1 MKFSLTFFLSSL
13 LLFMVSCSSTPN
25 QNKNKNNLNINL
37 AIQTS
42 NKNKELII
50 ESLFENNIKFAVN
63 FDERGSYVLHDN
75 LADSKMKYF
84 CNSHLQ
90 DERNLIESS
99 VFKSNQ
105 TKNVLVVYSAQYA
118 NYVKNLKEEHPDELF
133 ISIDASNYED
143 KIKEILNVIAS
154 LNKFSIVNKIDRS
167 IKIEHEPRVR
177 KDISKI
183 YFITNYELGK
193 TLVPTFRSYSIN
205 MDLYSTSEIFYDA
218 SDLKKLADFEDSF
231 IPVSNK
237 YINKI
242 GANDASNIKIKIEKI
257 LIEDFLTI
265 ENVFQNNLFEEN
277 YELNTGNSKIK
288 RNNCVKRDLYL
299 WKVSTN
305 NIINQT

>member
-13 LLFMVSCSSTPN
+13 MLFMVSCTSIPN
-25 QNKNKNNLNINL
+25 QNKSNLNINL
-37 AIQTS
+37 VIQTS

-50 ESLFENNIKFAVN
+50 ESLFESNIEFSVS
-63 FDERGSYVLHDN
+63 FDDLDSYELSDDLIN
-75 LADSKMKYF
+75 SKMKYF
-84 CNSHLQ
+84 CNSLLQ

-99 VFKSNQ
+99 VFKSNK
-105 TKNVLVVYSAQYA
+105 TKNVLVVYSSQYA
-118 NYVKNLKEEHPDELF
+118 SYVENLKERYPNELF
-133 ISIDASNYED
+133 LSVNNSNYED
-143 KIKEILNVIAS
+143 KIKEVLNVES
-154 LNKFSIVNKIDRS
+154 SFNKFSIVNKIDRG
-167 IKIEHEPRVR
+167 IQIEHEPRVR

-193 TLVPTFRSYSIN
+193 TLVPTFRSYSLNI
-205 MDLYSTSEIFYDA
+205 DLYSTSEIFYDA

-231 IPVSNK
+231 IPVSKK

-265 ENVFQNNLFEEN
+265 ENVFQNNLFAKN
-277 YELNTGNSKIK
+277 YELNTGNAEIK
-288 RNNCVKRDLYL
+288 RNNCVKRNLYL

-305 NIINQT
+305 YVIDQT

>member
-13 LLFMVSCSSTPN
+13 LLFMVSCTSIPN
-25 QNKNKNNLNINL
+25 QDKNNLNINL
-37 AIQTS
+37 AIKTS

-50 ESLFENNIKFAVN
+50 ESLFKSSIEFTVN
-63 FDERGSYVLHDN
+63 FDEPGSYELPDN
-75 LADSKMKYF
+75 LINSKMKYF
-84 CNSHLQ
+84 CNSLLQ

-105 TKNVLVVYSAQYA
+105 TKNVLVVYSPQYA
-118 NYVKNLKEEHPDELF
+118 NYVENLKEEYPNELF
-133 ISIDASNYED
+133 LSVNSSNYEN
-143 KIKEILNVIAS
+143 KIKEILNVISS
-154 LNKFSIVNKIDRS
+154 LNKFSIVNKVDRG

-193 TLVPTFRSYSIN
+193 TLVPAFKSYTLNI
-205 MDLYSTSEIFYDA
+205 DLYSTSEIFYDA

-231 IPVSNK
+231 VPVSNK

-242 GANDASNIKIKIEKI
+242 GADDASNIKIIIEKI

-265 ENVFQNNLFEEN
+265 ENVFQNNLFTKN
-277 YELNTGNSKIK
+277 YELNTGNNKIK
-288 RNNCVKRDLYL
+288 RNNCIKRDLDL

-305 NIINQT
+305 NIISQT

>member
-13 LLFMVSCSSTPN
+13 LLFMVSCTSIPN
-25 QNKNKNNLNINL
+25 QNKNNLNLNL
-37 AIQTS
+37 AIKTS

-50 ESLFENNIKFAVN
+50 ESLFESNIEFTVS
-63 FDERGSYVLHDN
+63 FDEPGSYELPDN
-75 LADSKMKYF
+75 LINSKMKYF
-84 CNSHLQ
+84 CNSLLQ

-99 VFKSNQ
+99 VFKSNK
-105 TKNVLVVYSAQYA
+105 TKNVLVVYSPQYV
-118 NYVKNLKEEHPDELF
+118 NYVENLKEEYPNELF
-133 ISIDASNYED
+133 LSINNSNYED
-143 KIKEILNVIAS
+143 KIKEILNVISS
-154 LNKFSIVNKIDRS
+154 LNRFSIVNEIDKS

-193 TLVPTFRSYSIN
+193 TLVPTFRSYSLNI
-205 MDLYSTSEIFYDA
+205 DLYSTSEIFYDA

-242 GANDASNIKIKIEKI
+242 SANDASNIKIKIEKI

-265 ENVFQNNLFEEN
+265 ENVFQNNLFAED
-277 YELNTGNSKIK
+277 YELNTGNAKIK
-288 RNNCVKRDLYL
+288 KNNCVKRDLDL

>member
-1 MKFSLTFFLSSL
+1 MKFSLTFFLGSL
-13 LLFMVSCSSTPN
+13 LLFMVSCTSIPN
-25 QNKNKNNLNINL
+25 QNKSNLNINL

-50 ESLFENNIKFAVN
+50 KSLFESNIEFTIS
-63 FDERGSYVLHDN
+63 FDELGSYELPDN
-75 LADSKMKYF
+75 LIDSKMKYF
-84 CNSHLQ
+84 CNSLLQ

-105 TKNVLVVYSAQYA
+105 TKNVLVVYSPMYV
-118 NYVKNLKEEHPDELF
+118 NYVKNLKEKYPNELF
-133 ISIDASNYED
+133 LSVDNSNYED
-143 KIKEILNVIAS
+143 KVKEILNVISS
-154 LNKFSIVNKIDRS
+154 LDKYSIVNKIDKS

-177 KDISKI
+177 NDISKI

-193 TLVPTFRSYSIN
+193 TLVPTFRSYSLNI
-205 MDLYSTSEIFYDA
+205 DLYSTSEIFYDA
-218 SDLKKLADFEDSF
+218 SDLKKLADFEDSY

-242 GANDASNIKIKIEKI
+242 GANDASNIKINIEKI

-265 ENVFQNNLFEEN
+265 ENVFQNNLFYEN
-277 YELNTGNSKIK
+277 YELNTGNARIK
-288 RNNCVKRDLYL
+288 RNNCLKRDLYL

-305 NIINQT
+305 NIISQT

>member
-13 LLFMVSCSSTPN
+13 LLFMVSCTSIPN
-25 QNKNKNNLNINL
+25 QNKNNLNINL
-37 AIQTS
+37 AIKTS

-50 ESLFENNIKFAVN
+50 ESLFESNIEFTVN
-63 FDERGSYVLHDN
+63 FDQPGSYELPDN
-75 LADSKMKYF
+75 VINSKMKYF
-84 CNSHLQ
+84 CNSLLQ

-105 TKNVLVVYSAQYA
+105 TKNVLVVYSSQYA
-118 NYVKNLKEEHPDELF
+118 NYVENLKEEYPNELF
-133 ISIDASNYED
+133 LSVNSSNYED
-143 KIKEILNVIAS
+143 KIKEILNVISS
-154 LNKFSIVNKIDRS
+154 LNKFSIVNKVDRS

-193 TLVPTFRSYSIN
+193 TLVPAIRSYSQDI
-205 MDLYSTSEIFYDA
+205 DIYSTSEIFYDA

-242 GANDASNIKIKIEKI
+242 GSDDASNIKIIIEKI
-257 LIEDFLTI
+257 LIQDFLTI
-265 ENVFQNNLFEEN
+265 ENVFQNNLFYEN
-277 YELNTGNSKIK
+277 YELNTGNARIK
-288 RNNCVKRDLYL
+288 RNNCLKRDLYL

-305 NIINQT
+305 NIISQT

>member
-13 LLFMVSCSSTPN
+13 LLFMVSCSSIPN
-25 QNKNKNNLNINL
+25 QNKNNLNINL
-37 AIQTS
+37 AIKTS

-50 ESLFENNIKFAVN
+50 ESLFESNIEFTVN
-63 FDERGSYVLHDN
+63 FDQPGSYELPDN
-75 LADSKMKYF
+75 LINSKMKYF
-84 CNSHLQ
+84 CNSLLQ

-105 TKNVLVVYSAQYA
+105 TKNVLVVYSPQYA
-118 NYVKNLKEEHPDELF
+118 NYVENLKEEYPNELF
-133 ISIDASNYED
+133 LSVNSSNYED
-143 KIKEILNVIAS
+143 KIKEILNVISS
-154 LNKFSIVNKIDRS
+154 LNKFSIVNKVDRS

-193 TLVPTFRSYSIN
+193 TLVPAIRSYTLNI
-205 MDLYSTSEIFYDA
+205 DLYSTSEIFYDA

-242 GANDASNIKIKIEKI
+242 GSDDASNIKIIIEKI
-257 LIEDFLTI
+257 LIQDFLTI
-265 ENVFQNNLFEEN
+265 ENVFQNNLFTKN
-277 YELNTGNSKIK
+277 YELNTGNTKIK
-288 RNNCVKRDLYL
+288 RNNCIKRDLDL

-305 NIINQT
+305 NIVSQT

>member
-13 LLFMVSCSSTPN
+13 LLFMVSCTSIPN
-25 QNKNKNNLNINL
+25 QNKNNLNINL
-37 AIQTS
+37 AIKTS

-50 ESLFENNIKFAVN
+50 QSLFESNIEFTVN
-63 FDERGSYVLHDN
+63 FDQPGSYELPDN
-75 LADSKMKYF
+75 LINSKMKYF
-84 CNSHLQ
+84 CNSLLQ

-105 TKNVLVVYSAQYA
+105 TKNVLVVYSSQYA
-118 NYVKNLKEEHPDELF
+118 NYVENLKEEYPNELF
-133 ISIDASNYED
+133 LSVNSSNYED
-143 KIKEILNVIAS
+143 KIKEILNVISS
-154 LNKFSIVNKIDRS
+154 LNKFSIVNKVDRS

-193 TLVPTFRSYSIN
+193 TLVPAIRSYTLNI
-205 MDLYSTSEIFYDA
+205 DLYSTSEIFYDA
-218 SDLKKLADFEDSF
+218 SDLKKLADFEDSY

-242 GANDASNIKIKIEKI
+242 GANDASNIKINIEKI

-265 ENVFQNNLFEEN
+265 ENVFQNNLFYEN
-277 YELNTGNSKIK
+277 YELNTGNARIK
-288 RNNCVKRDLYL
+288 RNNCLKRDLYL

-305 NIINQT
+305 NIISQT

>member
-1 MKFSLTFFLSSL
+1 MKFSLTFFLGSL
-13 LLFMVSCSSTPN
+13 LLFMVSCTSIPN
-25 QNKNKNNLNINL
+25 QNKSNLNINL

-50 ESLFENNIKFAVN
+50 KSLFESNIEFTIS
-63 FDERGSYVLHDN
+63 FDELGSYELPDN
-75 LADSKMKYF
+75 LIDSKMKYF
-84 CNSHLQ
+84 CNSLLQ

-105 TKNVLVVYSAQYA
+105 TKNVLVVYSPMYV
-118 NYVKNLKEEHPDELF
+118 NYVKNLKEKYPNELF
-133 ISIDASNYED
+133 LSVDNSNYED
-143 KIKEILNVIAS
+143 KVKEILNVISS
-154 LNKFSIVNKIDRS
+154 LDKYSIVNKIDKS

-177 KDISKI
+177 NDISKI

-193 TLVPTFRSYSIN
+193 TLVPTFRSYSLNI
-205 MDLYSTSEIFYDA
+205 DLYSTSQIFYDA
-218 SDLKKLADFEDSF
+218 SDLKKLADFEDSY

-242 GANDASNIKIKIEKI
+242 GANDASNIKINIEKI

-265 ENVFQNNLFEEN
+265 ENVFQNNLFYEN
-277 YELNTGNSKIK
+277 YELNTGNARIK
-288 RNNCVKRDLYL
+288 RNNCLKRDLYL

-305 NIINQT
+305 NIISQT

>member
-1 MKFSLTFFLSSL
+1 
-13 LLFMVSCSSTPN
+13 MVSCTSIPN
-25 QNKNKNNLNINL
+25 QNKNNLNINL
-37 AIQTS
+37 AIKTS

-50 ESLFENNIKFAVN
+50 ESLFESNIEFTVN
-63 FDERGSYVLHDN
+63 FDQPGSYELPDN
-75 LADSKMKYF
+75 LINSKMKYF
-84 CNSHLQ
+84 CNSLLQ

-105 TKNVLVVYSAQYA
+105 TKNVLVVYSPQYA
-118 NYVKNLKEEHPDELF
+118 NYVENLKEEYPNELF
-133 ISIDASNYED
+133 LSINSSNYED
-143 KIKEILNVIAS
+143 KIKEILNVISS
-154 LNKFSIVNKIDRS
+154 LNKFSIVNKVDRS

-193 TLVPTFRSYSIN
+193 TLVPAIRSYTLNI
-205 MDLYSTSEIFYDA
+205 DLYSTSEIFYDA

-242 GANDASNIKIKIEKI
+242 GSDDASNIKIIIEKI
-257 LIEDFLTI
+257 LIQDFLTI
-265 ENVFQNNLFEEN
+265 ENVFQNNLFTKN
-277 YELNTGNSKIK
+277 YELNTGNTKIK
-288 RNNCVKRDLYL
+288 RNNCIKRDLDL

-305 NIINQT
+305 NIVSQT

>member
-13 LLFMVSCSSTPN
+13 LLFMASCTSIPN
-25 QNKNKNNLNINL
+25 QNKNNLNINL
-37 AIQTS
+37 AIKTS
-42 NKNKELII
+42 NKNKEII
-50 ESLFENNIKFAVN
+50 VESLFESNIKFTIS
-63 FDERGSYVLHDN
+63 FDELGSYELPDN
-75 LADSKMKYF
+75 LINSKMKYF
-84 CNSHLQ
+84 CNSLLQ

-105 TKNVLVVYSAQYA
+105 TKNVLVVYSSQYA
-118 NYVKNLKEEHPDELF
+118 NYVENLKEEYPNELF
-133 ISIDASNYED
+133 LSVNSSNYED
-143 KIKEILNVIAS
+143 KIKEILNVISS
-154 LNKFSIVNKIDRS
+154 LNKFSIVNKVDRS

-193 TLVPTFRSYSIN
+193 TLVPAIRSYTLNI
-205 MDLYSTSEIFYDA
+205 DLYSTSEIFYDA

-242 GANDASNIKIKIEKI
+242 GSDDASNIKIIIEKI
-257 LIEDFLTI
+257 LIQDFLTI
-265 ENVFQNNLFEEN
+265 ENVFQNNLFTKN
-277 YELNTGNSKIK
+277 YELNTGNTKIK
-288 RNNCVKRDLYL
+288 RNNCIKRDLDL

-305 NIINQT
+305 NIVSQT

>member
-13 LLFMVSCSSTPN
+13 LLLIVSCTSIPN
-25 QNKNKNNLNINL
+25 PNENNLNINL
-37 AIQTS
+37 AIKTS

-50 ESLFENNIKFAVN
+50 ESLFESNIEFTIS
-63 FDERGSYVLHDN
+63 FDELGSYELPDN
-75 LADSKMKYF
+75 LINSKMKYF
-84 CNSHLQ
+84 CNSLLQ

-105 TKNVLVVYSAQYA
+105 TKNVLVVYSPQYA
-118 NYVKNLKEEHPDELF
+118 NYVENLKEEYPNELF
-133 ISIDASNYED
+133 LSVNSSNYEN
-143 KIKEILNVIAS
+143 KIKEILNVISS
-154 LNKFSIVNKIDRS
+154 LNKFSIVNKVDRS

-193 TLVPTFRSYSIN
+193 TLVPAFRSYTLNI
-205 MDLYSTSEIFYDA
+205 DLYSTSEIFYDA

-242 GANDASNIKIKIEKI
+242 GSDDASNIKIIIEKI
-257 LIEDFLTI
+257 LIQDFLTI
-265 ENVFQNNLFEEN
+265 ENVFQNNLFTKN
-277 YELNTGNSKIK
+277 YELNTGNTKIK
-288 RNNCVKRDLYL
+288 RNNCIKRDLDL

-305 NIINQT
+305 NIISQT

>member
-1 MKFSLTFFLSSL
+1 MKFSLTFFLGSL
-13 LLFMVSCSSTPN
+13 LLFMVSCTSVPN
-25 QNKNKNNLNINL
+25 QNKSNLNINL

-50 ESLFENNIKFAVN
+50 KSLFESNIEFTIS
-63 FDERGSYVLHDN
+63 FDELGSYELPDN
-75 LADSKMKYF
+75 LIDSKMKYF
-84 CNSHLQ
+84 CNSLLQ

-105 TKNVLVVYSAQYA
+105 TKNVLVVYSPMYV
-118 NYVKNLKEEHPDELF
+118 NYVKNLKEKYPNELF
-133 ISIDASNYED
+133 LSVDNSNYED
-143 KIKEILNVIAS
+143 KVKEILNVISS
-154 LNKFSIVNKIDRS
+154 LDKYSIVNKIDKS

-177 KDISKI
+177 NDISKI

-193 TLVPTFRSYSIN
+193 TLVPTFRSYSLNI
-205 MDLYSTSEIFYDA
+205 DLYSTSEIFYDA
-218 SDLKKLADFEDSF
+218 SDLKKLADFEDSY

-242 GANDASNIKIKIEKI
+242 GANDASNIKINIEKI

-265 ENVFQNNLFEEN
+265 ENVFQNNLFYEN
-277 YELNTGNSKIK
+277 YELNTGNARIK
-288 RNNCVKRDLYL
+288 RNNCLKRDLYL

-305 NIINQT
+305 NIISQT

>member
-1 MKFSLTFFLSSL
+1 MKFSLTFFLGSL
-13 LLFMVSCSSTPN
+13 LLFMVSCTSIPN
-25 QNKNKNNLNINL
+25 QNKSNLNINL

-50 ESLFENNIKFAVN
+50 ESLFESNIEFTIN
-63 FDERGSYVLHDN
+63 FDELGSYELPDN
-75 LADSKMKYF
+75 LIDSKMKYF
-84 CNSHLQ
+84 CNSLLQ

-105 TKNVLVVYSAQYA
+105 TKNVLVVYSPKYV
-118 NYVKNLKEEHPDELF
+118 NYVKNLKEKYPNELF
-133 ISIDASNYED
+133 LSVDNSNYEN
-143 KIKEILNVIAS
+143 KVKEILNVISS
-154 LNKFSIVNKIDRS
+154 LDKYSIVNKIDKS

-177 KDISKI
+177 NDISKI

-193 TLVPTFRSYSIN
+193 TLVPTFRSYSLNI
-205 MDLYSTSEIFYDA
+205 DLYSTSEIFYDA
-218 SDLKKLADFEDSF
+218 SDLKKLADFEDSY

-242 GANDASNIKIKIEKI
+242 GANDASNIKINIEKI

-265 ENVFQNNLFEEN
+265 ENVFQNNLFYEN
-277 YELNTGNSKIK
+277 YELNTGNARIK
-288 RNNCVKRDLYL
+288 RNNCLKRDLYL

-305 NIINQT
+305 NIISQT

>member
-13 LLFMVSCSSTPN
+13 LLFMVSCASIPD
-25 QNKNKNNLNINL
+25 QNKNNLNINL
-37 AIQTS
+37 AIKTS

-50 ESLFENNIKFAVN
+50 ESLFESNIEFTVS
-63 FDERGSYVLHDN
+63 FDELGSYELSDDLIN
-75 LADSKMKYF
+75 SEMKYF
-84 CNSHLQ
+84 CNSLLQ

-105 TKNVLVVYSAQYA
+105 TKNVLVVYSPQYA
-118 NYVKNLKEEHPDELF
+118 NYVKNLKEKYPNELF
-133 ISIDASNYED
+133 LSIDSSNYED
-143 KIKEILNVIAS
+143 KIKEILHVTSS
-154 LNKFSIVNKIDRS
+154 LNNFSVVNKVDRS

-193 TLVPTFRSYSIN
+193 TLVPAFRSYSLNI
-205 MDLYSTSEIFYDA
+205 DLYSTSEIFYDA

-242 GANDASNIKIKIEKI
+242 GSDDASNIKIIIEKI
-257 LIEDFLTI
+257 LIQDFLTI
-265 ENVFQNNLFEEN
+265 ENVFQNNLFTKN
-277 YELNTGNSKIK
+277 YELNTGNTKIK
-288 RNNCVKRDLYL
+288 RNNCIKRDLDL

-305 NIINQT
+305 NIVSQT

>member
-13 LLFMVSCSSTPN
+13 LLFMVSCTSIPN
-25 QNKNKNNLNINL
+25 QNKNNLNINL
-37 AIQTS
+37 AIKTS

-50 ESLFENNIKFAVN
+50 ESLFESNIEFTVN
-63 FDERGSYVLHDN
+63 FDQPGSYELPDN
-75 LADSKMKYF
+75 LINSKMKYF
-84 CNSHLQ
+84 CNSLLQ

-105 TKNVLVVYSAQYA
+105 TKNVLVVYSPQYA
-118 NYVKNLKEEHPDELF
+118 NYVENLKEEYPNELF
-133 ISIDASNYED
+133 LSVNSSNYED
-143 KIKEILNVIAS
+143 KIKEILNVISS
-154 LNKFSIVNKIDRS
+154 LNKFSIVNKVDRS

-193 TLVPTFRSYSIN
+193 TLVPAIRSYTLNI
-205 MDLYSTSEIFYDA
+205 DLYSTSEIFYDA

-242 GANDASNIKIKIEKI
+242 GSDDASNIKIIIEKI
-257 LIEDFLTI
+257 LIQDFLTI
-265 ENVFQNNLFEEN
+265 ENVFQNNLFTKN
-277 YELNTGNSKIK
+277 YELNTGNTKIK
-288 RNNCVKRDLYL
+288 RNNCIKRDLDL

-305 NIINQT
+305 NIISQT

>member
-1 MKFSLTFFLSSL
+1 MKFSLTFFLGSL
-13 LLFMVSCSSTPN
+13 LLFMVSCTSIPN
-25 QNKNKNNLNINL
+25 QNKSNLNINL

-50 ESLFENNIKFAVN
+50 KSLFESNIEFTIS
-63 FDERGSYVLHDN
+63 FDELGSYELPDN
-75 LADSKMKYF
+75 LIDSKMKYF
-84 CNSHLQ
+84 CNSLLQ

-105 TKNVLVVYSAQYA
+105 TKNVLVVYSPMYV
-118 NYVKNLKEEHPDELF
+118 NYVKNLKEKYPNELF
-133 ISIDASNYED
+133 LSVDNSNYED
-143 KIKEILNVIAS
+143 KVKEILNVISS
-154 LNKFSIVNKIDRS
+154 LDKYSIVNKIDKS

-177 KDISKI
+177 NDISKI

-193 TLVPTFRSYSIN
+193 TLVPTFRSYSLNI
-205 MDLYSTSEIFYDA
+205 DLYSTSQIFYDA
-218 SDLKKLADFEDSF
+218 SDLKKLADFEDSY

-242 GANDASNIKIKIEKI
+242 GANDASNIKINIEKI

-265 ENVFQNNLFEEN
+265 ENVFQNNLFYED
-277 YELNTGNSKIK
+277 YELNTGNARIK
-288 RNNCVKRDLYL
+288 RNNCLKRDLYL

-305 NIINQT
+305 NIISQT

>member
-13 LLFMVSCSSTPN
+13 LLFMISCTSIPN
-25 QNKNKNNLNINL
+25 QNKNNLNINL
-37 AIQTS
+37 AIKTS

-50 ESLFENNIKFAVN
+50 ESLFESNIEFTVN
-63 FDERGSYVLHDN
+63 FDEPGSYELPDN
-75 LADSKMKYF
+75 LINSKMKYF
-84 CNSHLQ
+84 CNSLLQ

-105 TKNVLVVYSAQYA
+105 TKNVLVVYSPQYA
-118 NYVKNLKEEHPDELF
+118 NYVENLKEEYPNELF
-133 ISIDASNYED
+133 LSVNSSNYED
-143 KIKEILNVIAS
+143 KIKEILNVISS
-154 LNKFSIVNKIDRS
+154 LNKFSIVNKVDRS

-193 TLVPTFRSYSIN
+193 TLVPAFRSYTLNI
-205 MDLYSTSEIFYDA
+205 DLYSTSEIFYDA

-231 IPVSNK
+231 VPVSNK

-242 GANDASNIKIKIEKI
+242 GANDASNIKINIEKI

-265 ENVFQNNLFEEN
+265 ENVFQNNLFTKN
-277 YELNTGNSKIK
+277 YELNTGNAKIK
-288 RNNCVKRDLYL
+288 RNNCIKRDLDL

-305 NIINQT
+305 NIISQT

>member
-1 MKFSLTFFLSSL
+1 
-13 LLFMVSCSSTPN
+13 
-25 QNKNKNNLNINL
+25 
-37 AIQTS
+37 
-42 NKNKELII
+42 
-50 ESLFENNIKFAVN
+50 
-63 FDERGSYVLHDN
+63 
-75 LADSKMKYF
+75 MKYF
-84 CNSHLQ
+84 CNSLLQ

-105 TKNVLVVYSAQYA
+105 TKNVLVVYSPQYA
-118 NYVKNLKEEHPDELF
+118 NYVKNLKEEYPNELF
-133 ISIDASNYED
+133 LSIDSSNYED
-143 KIKEILNVIAS
+143 KIEEILHVTSS
-154 LNKFSIVNKIDRS
+154 LNKFSIVNKVDRS

-177 KDISKI
+177 KDIAKI

-193 TLVPTFRSYSIN
+193 TLVPAFRSYSLNI
-205 MDLYSTSEIFYDA
+205 DLYSTSEIFYDA

-265 ENVFQNNLFEEN
+265 ENVFQNNLFAKN
-277 YELNTGNSKIK
+277 YELNTGNTKIK
-288 RNNCVKRDLYL
+288 KNNCIKRDLDL

>member
-13 LLFMVSCSSTPN
+13 LLFMVSCTSIPN
-25 QNKNKNNLNINL
+25 QNKNNLNINL
-37 AIQTS
+37 AIKTS

-50 ESLFENNIKFAVN
+50 ESLFESNIEFTVN
-63 FDERGSYVLHDN
+63 FDQPGSYELPDN
-75 LADSKMKYF
+75 LINSKMKYF
-84 CNSHLQ
+84 CNSLLQ

-105 TKNVLVVYSAQYA
+105 TKNVLVVYSSQYA
-118 NYVKNLKEEHPDELF
+118 NYVENLKEEYPNELF
-133 ISIDASNYED
+133 LSVNSSNYED
-143 KIKEILNVIAS
+143 KIKEILNVISS
-154 LNKFSIVNKIDRS
+154 LNKFSIVNKVDRS

-193 TLVPTFRSYSIN
+193 TLVPAIRSYTLNI
-205 MDLYSTSEIFYDA
+205 DLYSTSEIFYDA

-242 GANDASNIKIKIEKI
+242 GSDDASNIKIIIEKI
-257 LIEDFLTI
+257 LIQDFLTI
-265 ENVFQNNLFEEN
+265 ENVFQ
-277 YELNTGNSKIK
+277 K
-288 RNNCVKRDLYL
+288 
-299 WKVSTN
+299 
-305 NIINQT
+305 

>member
-13 LLFMVSCSSTPN
+13 LLFMVSCTSIPN
-25 QNKNKNNLNINL
+25 QNKNNLNINL
-37 AIQTS
+37 AIKTS

-50 ESLFENNIKFAVN
+50 ESLFESNIEFTVS
-63 FDERGSYVLHDN
+63 FDELGSYELPDN
-75 LADSKMKYF
+75 LINSEMKYF
-84 CNSHLQ
+84 CNSLLQ

-105 TKNVLVVYSAQYA
+105 TENVLVVYSPQYV
-118 NYVKNLKEEHPDELF
+118 NYVKNLKEEYPNELF
-133 ISIDASNYED
+133 LSVDNSNYEE
-143 KIKEILNVIAS
+143 KTKEILNVISS
-154 LNKFSIVNKIDRS
+154 LNRFSIVNKIDKS

-183 YFITNYELGK
+183 YFVTNYELGK
-193 TLVPTFRSYSIN
+193 TLVPTFRSLSLNI
-205 MDLYSTSEIFYDA
+205 DLYSTSEIFYDA

-242 GANDASNIKIKIEKI
+242 SAKDASNIKIKIEKI

-265 ENVFQNNLFEEN
+265 ENVFQNNLYAKN
-277 YELNTGNSKIK
+277 YELNTSNAKIK
-288 RNNCVKRDLYL
+288 RSNCVKRDLYL

-305 NIINQT
+305 NIISQT

>member
-13 LLFMVSCSSTPN
+13 LLFMVSCTSIPN
-25 QNKNKNNLNINL
+25 QNKNNLDINL
-37 AIQTS
+37 AIKTS

-50 ESLFENNIKFAVN
+50 ESLFESNIEFTVN
-63 FDERGSYVLHDN
+63 FDQPGSYELPDN
-75 LADSKMKYF
+75 LINSKMKYF
-84 CNSHLQ
+84 CNSLLQ

-105 TKNVLVVYSAQYA
+105 TKNVLVVYSPQYA
-118 NYVKNLKEEHPDELF
+118 NYVENLKEEYPNELF
-133 ISIDASNYED
+133 LSVNSSNYEN
-143 KIKEILNVIAS
+143 KIKEILNVISS
-154 LNKFSIVNKIDRS
+154 LNKFSIVNKVDRS

-193 TLVPTFRSYSIN
+193 TLVPAIRSYTLNI
-205 MDLYSTSEIFYDA
+205 DLYSTSEIFYDA

-242 GANDASNIKIKIEKI
+242 GSDDASNIKIIIEKI
-257 LIEDFLTI
+257 LIQDFLTI
-265 ENVFQNNLFEEN
+265 ENVFQNNLFTKN
-277 YELNTGNSKIK
+277 YELNTGNTKIK
-288 RNNCVKRDLYL
+288 RNNCIKRDLDL

-305 NIINQT
+305 NIVSQT

>member
-1 MKFSLTFFLSSL
+1 MKFSLTFFLGSL
-13 LLFMVSCSSTPN
+13 LLFMVSCTSVPN
-25 QNKNKNNLNINL
+25 QNKSNLNINL

-50 ESLFENNIKFAVN
+50 KSLFESNIEFTIS
-63 FDERGSYVLHDN
+63 FDELGSYELPDN
-75 LADSKMKYF
+75 LIDSKMKYF
-84 CNSHLQ
+84 CNSLLQ

-105 TKNVLVVYSAQYA
+105 TKNVLVVYSPMYV
-118 NYVKNLKEEHPDELF
+118 NYVKNLKEKYPNELF
-133 ISIDASNYED
+133 LSVDNSNYED
-143 KIKEILNVIAS
+143 KVKEILNVISS
-154 LNKFSIVNKIDRS
+154 LDKYSIVNKIDKS

-177 KDISKI
+177 NDISKI

-193 TLVPTFRSYSIN
+193 TLVPTFRSYSLNI
-205 MDLYSTSEIFYDA
+205 DLYSTSQIFYDA
-218 SDLKKLADFEDSF
+218 SDLKKLADFEDSY

-242 GANDASNIKIKIEKI
+242 GANDASNIKINIEKI

-265 ENVFQNNLFEEN
+265 ENVFQNNLFYEN
-277 YELNTGNSKIK
+277 YELNTGNARIK
-288 RNNCVKRDLYL
+288 RNNCLKRDLYL

-305 NIINQT
+305 NIISQT

>member
-13 LLFMVSCSSTPN
+13 LLFMVSCTSIPN
-25 QNKNKNNLNINL
+25 QNKNNLNINL
-37 AIQTS
+37 AIKTS

-50 ESLFENNIKFAVN
+50 ESLFESNIEFTVS
-63 FDERGSYVLHDN
+63 FDELGSYELPDN
-75 LADSKMKYF
+75 LINSKMKYF
-84 CNSHLQ
+84 CNSLLQ

-105 TKNVLVVYSAQYA
+105 TKNVLVVYSPQYA
-118 NYVKNLKEEHPDELF
+118 NYVKNLKEEYPNELF
-133 ISIDASNYED
+133 LSVDSSNYED
-143 KIKEILNVIAS
+143 KIKEILDVISS
-154 LNKFSIVNKIDRS
+154 LNKFSIVNKVDRS

-193 TLVPTFRSYSIN
+193 TLVPAFRSYTLNI
-205 MDLYSTSEIFYDA
+205 DLYSTSEIFYDA

-237 YINKI
+237 YINRI
-242 GANDASNIKIKIEKI
+242 GANDASNIKTKIEKI

-265 ENVFQNNLFEEN
+265 ENVFQNNLFAKN
-277 YELNTGNSKIK
+277 YELNTGNTKIK
-288 RNNCVKRDLYL
+288 RNNCIKRNLDL

-305 NIINQT
+305 NIISQT

>member
-13 LLFMVSCSSTPN
+13 LLFMVSCASIPD
-25 QNKNKNNLNINL
+25 QNKNNLNINL
-37 AIQTS
+37 AIKTS
-42 NKNKELII
+42 NKNKEHII
-50 ESLFENNIKFAVN
+50 ESLFERNIEFTVS
-63 FDERGSYVLHDN
+63 FDELGSYELPDDLIN
-75 LADSKMKYF
+75 SKMKYF
-84 CNSHLQ
+84 CNSLLQ

-105 TKNVLVVYSAQYA
+105 TKNVLVVYSPQYA
-118 NYVKNLKEEHPDELF
+118 NYVKNLKEEYPNELF
-133 ISIDASNYED
+133 LSIDSSNYED
-143 KIKEILNVIAS
+143 KIKEILHVTSS
-154 LNKFSIVNKIDRS
+154 LNKFSIVNKVDRS

-193 TLVPTFRSYSIN
+193 TLVPAFRSYSLNI
-205 MDLYSTSEIFYDA
+205 DLYSTSEIFYDA

-242 GANDASNIKIKIEKI
+242 RADDASNIKIKIEKI

-265 ENVFQNNLFEEN
+265 ENVFQNNLFAKN
-277 YELNTGNSKIK
+277 YELNTGNTKIRK
-288 RNNCVKRDLYL
+288 NNCIKRDLNL

-305 NIINQT
+305 NIISQT